1 MPFTWAP
8 YVTQFNKP
16 KYHVMIL
23 RAIDFATS
31 CTPPRQI
38 LWVIAYDKPVAGE
51 LKDLPPEQLA
61 KKKQAW
67 LSYHDMATAGIMGTF
82 PCVRNLPVRF
92 TDTIDRNLKI
102 FKHSRGVLVGWDL
115 HEVDAERL
123 RGFDGA
129 EAVLTYKPKSL
140 IVKIDGAE

>member
-1 MPFTWAP
+1 
-8 YVTQFNKP
+8 
-16 KYHVMIL
+16 
-23 RAIDFATS
+23 
-31 CTPPRQI
+31 
-38 LWVIAYDKPVAGE
+38 
-51 LKDLPPEQLA
+51 
-61 KKKQAW
+61 
-67 LSYHDMATAGIMGTF
+67 MATAGIMGTF

-140 IVKIDGAE
+140 IVKIDGAEWQVHPDLPPGHYPLTPCFRYGHSQSENSLFELSQDQAEKKAVIEASSVPLLAHYP